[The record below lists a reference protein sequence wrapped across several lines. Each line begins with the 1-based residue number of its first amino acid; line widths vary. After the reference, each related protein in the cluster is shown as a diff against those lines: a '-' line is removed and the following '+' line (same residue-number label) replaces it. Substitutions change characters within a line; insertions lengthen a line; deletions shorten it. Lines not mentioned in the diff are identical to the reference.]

1 MIDNRIVPNINI
13 FSNVSQS
20 IPIDDFSK
28 QGFGLS
34 KLDEKG
40 ETSFKNV
47 LSGLVS
53 NINNEI
59 QKPDQLLQAQMMGNS
74 DVDIHDVVT
83 AIAKADLGV
92 TMAVQMTSKV
102 VAAYNTIMNISI

>member
-1 MIDNRIVPNINI
+1 MIENRIVPNINI

-28 QGFGLS
+28 QGFGVS

-40 ETSFKNV
+40 ETSFKDV
-47 LSGLVS
+47 LTGLVS
-53 NINNEI
+53 SVNNEI
-59 QKPDQLLQAQMMGNS
+59 QKPDQLLQAQMMGNT

>member
-1 MIDNRIVPNINI
+1 MIENRIVPNINI
-13 FSNVSQS
+13 FSNVTQS
-20 IPIDDFSK
+20 MPIDDFSK
-28 QGFGLS
+28 QGFGMS
-34 KLDEKG
+34 KINDDGKN
-40 ETSFKNV
+40 FKEV

-53 NINNEI
+53 SVNNEI
-59 QKPDQLLQAQMMGNS
+59 QKPDQLLQAQMMGNT

>member
-1 MIDNRIVPNINI
+1 MIDNKIVPNINI
-13 FSNVSQS
+13 FSNLSHS
-20 IPIDDFSK
+20 MPIDDFSK

-34 KLDEKG
+34 KLNEKNSA
-40 ETSFKNV
+40 SFKDV

-53 NINNEI
+53 SVNNEI
-59 QKPDQLLQAQMMGNS
+59 QKPDQLLQQQMMGNT
-74 DVDIHDVVT
+74 DVDIHDVMT
-83 AIAKADLGV
+83 AISKADLGV